1 MPPRYKAVF
10 FYHFSDICMK
20 RTLQKG
26 FTFIELMITVGIVG
40 VLASLAIPSYT
51 DYVSKSQVAAAL
63 SEISGTK
70 GTLEEKIHAGLTAT
84 EAAAMSGSDAAA
96 LRLTGLAAAS
106 SPRCS
111 SYTSTVT
118 LTGSA
123 IIQCVML
130 GNSAVEG
137 KTITWSRDGT
147 NNIWSC
153 ITTVTSRITPKICT
167 GV

>member
-1 MPPRYKAVF
+1 
-10 FYHFSDICMK
+10 MK
-20 RTLQKG
+20 CTLQKG
-26 FTFIELMITVGIVG
+26 FTLIELMIVVAIVG

-51 DYVSKSQVAAAL
+51 DYVSKSQVTAAL

-70 GTLEEKIHAGLTAT
+70 GTLEEEIHAGLTAT

-96 LRLTGLAAAS
+96 LRLIGLSAAS
-106 SPRCS
+106 SSRCS
-111 SYTSTVT
+111 SYTSTVNS
-118 LTGSA
+118 TGSA

-137 KTITWSRDGT
+137 ETITWSREGT

-153 ITTVTSRITPKICT
+153 ATTVTSRIAPKVCT
-167 GV
+167 GI